1 MKKMYVL
8 INLSNDS
15 IEFYKNTISDFAY
28 ELKKL
33 TIIDIS
39 KLTKKKSLHKYLDK
53 ESNLK
58 VIQPKNFTEFR
69 EILKLKDIYFM
80 YAINNGIENFYIN
93 YLLSKYDVKKF
104 IISNIGYNPD
114 NFNYFK
120 KNIVQKS
127 IIFLRLRLK
136 YYLFRVLVLAKIFP
150 KIDYFFEASD
160 YIYKSITNG
169 FSYKLQKKSPLLNIS
184 YYKKVLKIN
193 SRSYDNIYYS
203 RYNVSE
209 KYIVFIDGMLFD
221 HQDRLLREGHLTV
234 SLRKQYYESLYNVL
248 KNYEKIFN
256 KKIIVCLH
264 PKNNISKVRGDFKDL
279 KCIKFKTEK
288 YISEAYLIFFHEGSS
303 VIQAI
308 VQNKRIINLYGKML
322 GDYVNKRCNIYANL
336 LKLYRIDLNNI
347 NFEKKKNL
355 LTILEKA
362 KINYI
367 PYISKNIINDRNK
380 SGIIQVIDHFKL
392 R

>member
-1 MKKMYVL
+1 M
-8 INLSNDS
+8 
-15 IEFYKNTISDFAY
+15 
-28 ELKKL
+28 
-33 TIIDIS
+33 
-39 KLTKKKSLHKYLDK
+39 
-53 ESNLK
+53 
-58 VIQPKNFTEFR
+58 
-69 EILKLKDIYFM
+69 
-80 YAINNGIENFYIN
+80 
-93 YLLSKYDVKKF
+93 
-104 IISNIGYNPD
+104 
-114 NFNYFK
+114 
-120 KNIVQKS
+120 QK
-127 IIFLRLRLK
+127 
-136 YYLFRVLVLAKIFP
+136 
-150 KIDYFFEASD
+150 
-160 YIYKSITNG
+160 
-169 FSYKLQKKSPLLNIS
+169 
-184 YYKKVLKIN
+184 
-193 SRSYDNIYYS
+193 
-203 RYNVSE
+203 
-209 KYIVFIDGMLFD
+209 
-221 HQDRLLREGHLTV
+221 
-234 SLRKQYYESLYNVL
+234 
-248 KNYEKIFN
+248 FN